1 MKFPG
6 LFIKAVTPIVSMVL
20 ALAGVIQLRSQIW
33 TVGTI
38 CLVLAVIGFV
48 LSMRLL
54 EQNPFSAEQLE
65 DLRPILIPSILWV
78 SIIGLL
84 IISVIFVADNTKTSE
99 TDRVASLAW
108 VCSIFLS
115 LMVIWW
121 GTIQQ
126 LFTNKFVAFNEK
138 IRRNRSELIALAF
151 VLGMAFLLRTISL
164 SAHPYPWS
172 GDEASIGIEARRI
185 LNGEIT
191 NFFDTGWSSQ
201 PNWSFVPTALTEFI
215 FGQNIF
221 AVRLAS
227 ALAGTLAVLFVYLTA
242 RVLFNPT
249 IGLMAAAFLATL
261 PYNVHFSR
269 IGVSNI
275 VDSLFSSML
284 FWLIAKALKDDD
296 PRFYY
301 SAGIVGGLCIYTYA
315 GTRLALILAGIFFL
329 FVSIRQRGYLVS
341 HWKHLITFA
350 FGVLLS
356 MAPQAAFFA
365 RHPYIFLGRFGQE
378 GIFLNGWLAQRAIQ
392 TGQSQ
397 LDILIDQFTR
407 TTMVFVASS
416 APGNFFNSP
425 EPYLTVLG
433 SILFLLGMAYAMAH
447 VLETRYFMLLVWFW
461 AVILF
466 GGILT
471 LNPPANTRMLM
482 TSPPVAILMAVG
494 LHKFLDYLQKFRL
507 VPDRAIVPAIVSVL
521 LIISYQNINFYMV
534 KYRNNMY
541 FADANGEFAMETGL
555 MANDLRDVYAL
566 YFIGAPRI
574 FSGFPTIPFLAPQYP
589 RSDLKAEDIPTLT
602 LQPDQKVAF
611 FAIPENRPLLEEIS
625 QKFPGGERGLIY
637 RKPRPNEILFEYY
650 ILAP

>member
-126 LFTNKFVAFNEK
+126 LFTNKFAVFNEK
-138 IRRNRSELIALAF
+138 IRENRSELIALAF
-151 VLGMAFLLRTISL
+151 MLGMAFLLRTISL

-301 SAGIVGGLCIYTYA
+301 SAGIIGGLCIYTYA
-315 GTRLALILAGIFFL
+315 GTRLALILAGIIFL

-397 LDILIDQFTR
+397 LDILIDQFIR

-447 VLETRYFMLLVWFW
+447 ILETRYFMLLVWFW

-494 LHKFLDYLQKFRL
+494 LHKILDYLQKFRL

>member
-126 LFTNKFVAFNEK
+126 LFTNKFAVFNEK
-138 IRRNRSELIALAF
+138 IRENRSELIALAF

-447 VLETRYFMLLVWFW
+447 ILETRYFMLLVWFW

>member
-126 LFTNKFVAFNEK
+126 LFTNKFAVFNEK
-138 IRRNRSELIALAF
+138 IRENRSELIALAF
-151 VLGMAFLLRTISL
+151 MLGMAFLLRTISL

-447 VLETRYFMLLVWFW
+447 ILETRYFMLLVWFW

>member
-84 IISVIFVADNTKTSE
+84 IISVIFVADNTKTTE

-126 LFTNKFVAFNEK
+126 LFTNKFAVFNEK
-138 IRRNRSELIALAF
+138 IRENRSELIALAF
-151 VLGMAFLLRTISL
+151 MLGMAFLLRTISL

-447 VLETRYFMLLVWFW
+447 ILETRYFMLLVWFW

-602 LQPDQKVAF
+602 LQPNQKVAF